1 MKYWDSSAL
10 APLIVRQQASGWLR
24 SLYRADPSVLAWWGA
39 RVECE
44 SAISRLEREGRLQP
58 RSARAA
64 RQRLGRFA
72 ASWHEV
78 QPSSPLRDD
87 ACRMLRVH
95 DLRAADA
102 LQLAAGVAAA
112 EGRPATLAFVCL
124 DGRLSAAAEREGFP
138 VISEAPPPPRR
149 GTEGTRRVR

>member
-1 MKYWDSSAL
+1 LRFWDSSAL

-24 SLYRADPSVLAWWGA
+24 SLYRADSSVLAWWGA
-39 RVECE
+39 AIECE

-64 RQRLGRFA
+64 RQRLGRFVA
-72 ASWHEV
+72 TWHEV

-124 DGRLSAAAEREGFP
+124 DERLSAAAEREGFR
-138 VISEAPPPPRR
+138 VIGEAPPSKRHATERPR
-149 GTEGTRRVR
+149 